1 MIITNAPLK
10 ICGLQKPQWGQN
22 VFEIWVWIFTPVNF
36 MRNFGSA
43 VEASAVAVYVYDF
56 SFRVDAWE
64 IWHQNQNY
72 RKVVS
77 SRLSQLVAQSRIF
90 WHIMKG
96 NFDVHL
102 LRPLAKRVQNWI
114 VDRSTARN
122 FTVHEF
128 LKNIASKKIQD
139 RSKYFSIQPKFDDQ
153 FFLDF
158 YLFCSSCEAEIVLP
172 VLQIKLE
179 TISCSQLVQTM

>member
-122 FTVHEF
+122 FTVH
-128 LKNIASKKIQD
+128 
-139 RSKYFSIQPKFDDQ
+139 
-153 FFLDF
+153 DF
-158 YLFCSSCEAEIVLP
+158 YFF
-172 VLQIKLE
+172 
-179 TISCSQLVQTM
+179 SQLTCKVGEFTLVKCMFEVIIDFLRLLKFVSFV